1 MTIDRDKV
9 IPYGMAALVVA
20 LVALLVAIDV
30 LASLPAAPARSAPSP
45 EKPPEAARPQL
56 RKQPESQ
63 PREKPGE
70 EVQNMVLF
78 TEVNFK
84 DTKVT
89 TGRRFRTPR
98 DEVPSEQW
106 CYILRSVRGRG
117 AQQQIM
123 LGEKRGAAPVRWF
136 SLTPEAAADI
146 GYPLSDLEAAR
157 DKCRFTGSSP
167 QASR

>member
-1 MTIDRDKV
+1 MTIDRDKL

-30 LASLPAAPARSAPSP
+30 LASLPATPVRSAPPP
-45 EKPPEAARPQL
+45 EKRPEAARPQP
-56 RKQPESQ
+56 RKEPESQ
-63 PREKPGE
+63 PREKPRD

-106 CYILRSVRGRG
+106 CYIQRSVRGRG
-117 AQQQIM
+117 AEQQIV
-123 LGEKRGAAPVRWF
+123 LGQKQGSGPVRWAT
-136 SLTPEAAADI
+136 LTPEAAADI
-146 GYPLSDLEAAR
+146 GYSLSDLEAAP

-167 QASR
+167 QASQ